1 MTIQEQQIENFE
13 KGIHNMFDH
22 IWECEIEHPV
32 FNDTV
37 GDLMRAVIQLYKTN
51 VGVKEK
57 PAELQMPEICQKC
70 SNHPSNGGNGLCKCL
85 FESKPRINLDE
96 TN

>member
-1 MTIQEQQIENFE
+1 MGLALTSDFSLKGEIKMTIQEQQAENFE

-32 FNDTV
+32 FTDTV

-51 VGVKEK
+51 TGVTEK
-57 PAELQMPEICQKC
+57 RSIA
-70 SNHPSNGGNGLCKCL
+70 N
-85 FESKPRINLDE
+85 
-96 TN
+96 T